1 MQIGSDKLAGW
12 LIQGKQVQFQLNY
25 TTIQPGKRNIL
36 RLHKFYCF
44 PNALYVNSVTAASY
58 NNNKLISTKYWL
70 VYSTPSIITLCLGY
84 FVTLCRS
91 ASICRLFINKR
102 DNLTFFVDTC
112 GLMKG
117 NLFREIISLI
127 EYTQRTRWILI
138 PRRRRRLT
146 KRPTSHHGQRSDE
159 DTPREFNSQWSTIA
173 LCDIQSR
180 DTERNK
186 VFPNIYCVYMVK
198 ARTKF
203 GKGQVTEK
211 YRRITRRTNWRNK

>member
-12 LIQGKQVQFQLNY
+12 LIQGKQVQFKLNY

-70 VYSTPSIITLCLGY
+70 VYSTTSIITLCLGY

-91 ASICRLFINKR
+91 ASICRLFIYKR

-138 PRRRRRLT
+138 PRRRRRRLT
-146 KRPTSHHGQRSDE
+146 KRPATTDNDLTKTRQENSIRNGQQSPCVTFKAETPKGTKYFQIFTVCTWARQELNSAKDKLQKSTDE
-159 DTPREFNSQWSTIA
+159 
-173 LCDIQSR
+173 
-180 DTERNK
+180 
-186 VFPNIYCVYMVK
+186 
-198 ARTKF
+198 
-203 GKGQVTEK
+203 
-211 YRRITRRTNWRNK
+211 